1 MTSLAAKV
9 ISVAGQKD
17 ESVQSVQFGT
27 QYQARL
33 VALNPPPPTGQL
45 RPRAE
50 GDLAL
55 SLDSRSVAL
64 EDVCGGTNTNGI
76 GYSPNYNGIQGQ
88 PIVYEN
94 GQVYVEG
101 ESGTA
106 FLSERT
112 IVDVK
117 SSEVRVYRLVGD
129 VTTRTSASA
138 VSVELTDSET
148 HGVSESTDIDTIT
161 FPSALSPS
169 DWEDTLVA
177 DPNDRLNGV
186 TNTTDGV
193 RINLPDDSYT
203 LKCYSVGIGDQ
214 DPDPAIAAEFRAGSE
229 GVADKEGVGH
239 GDEST
244 FPNKSSATLST
255 KGGLWKNITDV
266 DAINLT
272 NPRFSSIKAS
282 DGQLQSQDW
291 SLHTVLGIRTAD
303 SETEYFIN
311 VGDKEGIQIGAD
323 EEPPTWG
330 KKDMTVIR
338 REPDGTI
345 TESSIKIDANTLS
358 IEAFRNGT
366 AFNPLNI
373 SQVEAGTT
381 SQYTSLVYEI
391 RADLNA
397 PSTSELFVA
406 DQHGRVGATLTTN
419 TYRTTTGNDFLV
431 ADDGSANTEPTAV
444 DISGT
449 STYSGAK
456 IGVYNIEGT
465 PIDSVDQIRITVP
478 STDSVETV
486 NASAYPGREDD
497 SYGTEVYFDGNNNDG
512 KVSGTIQ
519 LVDQVAFDQVGDIDE
534 DSGVV
539 LKFSEFLDD
548 SGNRV
553 DMTSE
558 TVVLEITFEAD
569 GQTYTD
575 TIRTTLDA
583 QESA

>member
-1 MTSLAAKV
+1 
-9 ISVAGQKD
+9 
-17 ESVQSVQFGT
+17 
-27 QYQARL
+27 
-33 VALNPPPPTGQL
+33 
-45 RPRAE
+45 
-50 GDLAL
+50 
-55 SLDSRSVAL
+55 
-64 EDVCGGTNTNGI
+64 
-76 GYSPNYNGIQGQ
+76 
-88 PIVYEN
+88 
-94 GQVYVEG
+94 
-101 ESGTA
+101 
-106 FLSERT
+106 
-112 IVDVK
+112 
-117 SSEVRVYRLVGD
+117 
-129 VTTRTSASA
+129 
-138 VSVELTDSET
+138 
-148 HGVSESTDIDTIT
+148 
-161 FPSALSPS
+161 
-169 DWEDTLVA
+169 
-177 DPNDRLNGV
+177 
-186 TNTTDGV
+186 
-193 RINLPDDSYT
+193 
-203 LKCYSVGIGDQ
+203 
-214 DPDPAIAAEFRAGSE
+214 
-229 GVADKEGVGH
+229 
-239 GDEST
+239 
-244 FPNKSSATLST
+244 
-255 KGGLWKNITDV
+255 
-266 DAINLT
+266 
-272 NPRFSSIKAS
+272 
-282 DGQLQSQDW
+282 
-291 SLHTVLGIRTAD
+291 
-303 SETEYFIN
+303 
-311 VGDKEGIQIGAD
+311 
-323 EEPPTWG
+323 
-330 KKDMTVIR
+330 MTVIR

-345 TESSIKIDANTLS
+345 TESSIKIDANTIS

-373 SQVEAGTT
+373 SQVKAGTT

-534 DSGVV
+534 DSGMV

-548 SGNRV
+548 SGNKV
-553 DMTSE
+553 DMTGE